1 MSGMETIIK
10 VKQMTIRNIKNIKEG
25 KFETNAT
32 FENLE
37 QSDILGFYGQN
48 GSGKTALVEA
58 FSILK
63 LLLSGESLQKK
74 SQYTVFHGEN
84 TAELDVIFLLVNKF
98 GEYKLQYTAV
108 LELSENQLAVKSE
121 TLAFCENQPAKRSKA
136 LLSYEKGQIKI
147 RNKNVMNFKNQDQ
160 LPFLIGDAW
169 SQQEKVSFIFQEK
182 TIEQLAKFLEPE
194 EFELIS
200 NLYRH
205 YAANLYIIDNQENGY
220 IFGNI
225 ILPFNVHYG
234 QHRGKL
240 AFNHD
245 GPTVITETSLPF
257 VQQVIEQ
264 TNIVM
269 TKIIPGLQIILNT
282 LGAQTLDNGEQ
293 GIRFE
298 LLAKKHGIQL
308 PLACESAGTL
318 KLISI
323 VGTLIAVFNKPSACI
338 VIDELDSGVF
348 EYLLGEILEVLDLDG
363 KGQFIFTSHN
373 LRVLE
378 VLENKKLWFTTMNP
392 NNRFVQMTGI
402 QKNNNI
408 RDVYL
413 RTVQL
418 GGQSELLYLETDSY
432 DIKKA
437 FRKAGRMNG

>member
-1 MSGMETIIK
+1 MGAETIIK
-10 VKQMTIRNIKNIKEG
+10 IKQMTIRNIKNIKTG

-32 FENLE
+32 FENLA
-37 QSDILGFYGQN
+37 QADILGFYGQN

-63 LLLSGESLQKK
+63 VLLSGESLQKK
-74 SQYTVFHGEN
+74 SPYTVFYGEK
-84 TAELDVIFLLVNKF
+84 TAEVDVVFLLVNKF
-98 GEYKLQYTAV
+98 GEYKLQYTAI
-108 LELSENQLAVKSE
+108 LELSENQLAVQSE
-121 TLAFCENQPAKRSKA
+121 TLAFCENQPAKRSKV
-136 LLSYEKGQIKI
+136 LVSYQKGQMKI
-147 RNKNVMNFKNQDQ
+147 RNKNVMKFSNQDQ

-169 SQQEKVSFIFQEK
+169 AQQEKVSFIFQEK
-182 TIEQLAKFLEPE
+182 IIEQLAKFLEPE
-194 EFELIS
+194 EFELIAEMH
-200 NLYRH
+200 RH

-220 IFGNI
+220 VFGNI
-225 ILPFNVHYG
+225 IIPFNVHYG

-240 AFNHD
+240 AFNHE
-245 GPTVITETSLPF
+245 GPTVIPETMLPF
-257 VQQVIEQ
+257 VQKIIEQ

-269 TKIIPGLQIILNT
+269 TKIIPGLQIILHT
-282 LGAQTLDNGEQ
+282 LGKQTLDNGEQ
-293 GIRFE
+293 GVNFE
-298 LLAKKHGIQL
+298 LLAHKHGIQL

-348 EYLLGEILEVLDLDG
+348 EYLLGEILTVLDLDG

-402 QKNNNI
+402 QKNSNI

-437 FRKAGRMNG
+437 FRKAGE